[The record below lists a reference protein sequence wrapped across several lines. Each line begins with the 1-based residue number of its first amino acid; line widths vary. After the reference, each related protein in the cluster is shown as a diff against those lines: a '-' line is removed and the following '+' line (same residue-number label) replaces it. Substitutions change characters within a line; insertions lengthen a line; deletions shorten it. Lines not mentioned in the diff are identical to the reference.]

1 MLILLTGLVAF
12 GWTFGVALVVLAVLA
27 RVIPRGW
34 MLRDL
39 LTGRGRWS
47 VLLFGSALFL
57 TSTALFLWM
66 EWTMSVGW
74 VALPMLSAGSLQGS
88 GSFLVRS

>member
-34 MLRDL
+34 VLRDL
-39 LTGRGRWS
+39 LAGRGRWS
-47 VLLFGSALFL
+47 VLLFGSVLL
-57 TSTALFLWM
+57 LVSTALF
-66 EWTMSVGW
+66 VG
-74 VALPMLSAGSLQGS
+74 VE
-88 GSFLVRS
+88 